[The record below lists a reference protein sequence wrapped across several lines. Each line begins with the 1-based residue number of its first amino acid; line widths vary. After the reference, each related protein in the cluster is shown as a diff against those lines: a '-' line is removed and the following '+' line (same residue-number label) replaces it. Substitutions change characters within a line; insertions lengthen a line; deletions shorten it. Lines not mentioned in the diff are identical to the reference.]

1 MSYAR
6 TPWRLSGRT
15 GYIAAATAALIGL
28 ASPLVAPAQA
38 SAPDL
43 SSLVQQASSHSP
55 LDELGRP
62 NQETQ
67 DRIRAFAAQPWIPE
81 DVRNAILSG
90 LAFFAGGGDGK
101 GGVAMPEGNN
111 PNFRQFYWPTVS
123 AHCIGGTSD
132 AMGSA
137 IAVPGPTEM
146 PAPGAKSGE
155 TVFLFTALGTPP
167 AAREQGGMNVQWF
180 NLDTLRSG
188 ITPLNN
194 NGINQDGPTTL
205 SGTAQTGK
213 GTVIALLSGGVNT
226 QESRCNFAPTAAFL
240 EVK

>member
-1 MSYAR
+1 MSNAR
-6 TPWRLSGRT
+6 TTWRLSGRI
-15 GYIAAATAALIGL
+15 GYITAATAALIGL

-43 SSLVQQASSHSP
+43 SILVQQASSHSP

-146 PAPGAKSGE
+146 PAPGAQPGE

-180 NLDTLRSG
+180 NLD
-188 ITPLNN
+188 
-194 NGINQDGPTTL
+194 L
-205 SGTAQTGK
+205 SL
-213 GTVIALLSGGVNT
+213 IHI
-226 QESRCNFAPTAAFL
+226 
-240 EVK
+240 

>member
-1 MSYAR
+1 MSHAR
-6 TPWRLSGRT
+6 TTWRLSGRT

-123 AHCIGGTSD
+123 AQCIGGTSD

-155 TVFLFTALGTPP
+155 TVFLFTALG
-167 AAREQGGMNVQWF
+167 
-180 NLDTLRSG
+180 
-188 ITPLNN
+188 
-194 NGINQDGPTTL
+194 L
-205 SGTAQTGK
+205 SL
-213 GTVIALLSGGVNT
+213 IHI
-226 QESRCNFAPTAAFL
+226 
-240 EVK
+240 

>member
-1 MSYAR
+1 
-6 TPWRLSGRT
+6 
-15 GYIAAATAALIGL
+15 
-28 ASPLVAPAQA
+28 
-38 SAPDL
+38 
-43 SSLVQQASSHSP
+43 
-55 LDELGRP
+55 
-62 NQETQ
+62 
-67 DRIRAFAAQPWIPE
+67 
-81 DVRNAILSG
+81 
-90 LAFFAGGGDGK
+90 
-101 GGVAMPEGNN
+101 
-111 PNFRQFYWPTVS
+111 
-123 AHCIGGTSD
+123 
-132 AMGSA
+132 MGSA

-188 ITPLNN
+188 ITSLNN